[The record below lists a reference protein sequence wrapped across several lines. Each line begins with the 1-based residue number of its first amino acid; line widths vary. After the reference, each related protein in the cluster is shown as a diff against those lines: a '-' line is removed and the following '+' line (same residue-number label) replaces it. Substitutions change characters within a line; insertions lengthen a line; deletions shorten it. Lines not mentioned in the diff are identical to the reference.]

1 MKKIKKRS
9 PEKMMSFII
18 TGALVCALA
27 VGVISVAGRA
37 KKGSSNIVDLNET
50 KIEQAKAEENTLKDS
65 VTDYTRSITITD
77 QADTLTK
84 AAGDVKSDMQ
94 EKSDIPTK
102 ASDTDTSGP
111 DTAHQGNNGVA
122 ANSADNIA
130 AKYSFGENDTLKRPV
145 NGEVIMKYSM
155 DSTIYYKT
163 LGLYKV
169 NPAVNIAASA
179 GTEVIAAASGV
190 ANAINVSDE
199 TGTTVSIAIGNN
211 YVTTYGLLDD
221 VKLKKGMTVVAGD
234 VIGKVAEPTRYY
246 TEEGANLYFKLTVD
260 DKPVDPV
267 AYFE

>member
-130 AKYSFGENDTLKRPV
+130 AKYSLGCFAFMDLRVNAQASLGERFDAVEFHRFL
-145 NGEVIMKYSM
+145 M
-155 DSTIYYKT
+155 D
-163 LGLYKV
+163 LG
-169 NPAVNIAASA
+169 PAPFDIVYERFDRWLASQ
-179 GTEVIAAASGV
+179 T
-190 ANAINVSDE
+190 
-199 TGTTVSIAIGNN
+199 
-211 YVTTYGLLDD
+211 
-221 VKLKKGMTVVAGD
+221 
-234 VIGKVAEPTRYY
+234 
-246 TEEGANLYFKLTVD
+246 
-260 DKPVDPV
+260 DKS
-267 AYFE
+267 

>member
-130 AKYSFGENDTLKRPV
+130 AKYSFGENDTL
-145 NGEVIMKYSM
+145 
-155 DSTIYYKT
+155 
-163 LGLYKV
+163 
-169 NPAVNIAASA
+169 
-179 GTEVIAAASGV
+179 
-190 ANAINVSDE
+190 
-199 TGTTVSIAIGNN
+199 
-211 YVTTYGLLDD
+211 
-221 VKLKKGMTVVAGD
+221 
-234 VIGKVAEPTRYY
+234 
-246 TEEGANLYFKLTVD
+246 
-260 DKPVDPV
+260 
-267 AYFE
+267 

>member
-1 MKKIKKRS
+1 MKKIKKRN

-50 KIEQAKAEENTLKDS
+50 KIEQAKAEENTQRDI
-65 VTDYTRSITITD
+65 TEYTKSRPITEQNNSMTKSAD
-77 QADTLTK
+77 ENADFQA
-84 AAGDVKSDMQ
+84 
-94 EKSDIPTK
+94 KSDIPTK
-102 ASDTDTSGP
+102 SGGSDASGP
-111 DTAHQGNNGVA
+111 DTARQENDGVA

-190 ANAINVSDE
+190 VNAINVSDE

-211 YVTTYGLLDD
+211 YVTTYGLIDD